1 MRSLVLILAILIA
14 VHAKAADREQ
24 MPAWM
29 KKMSFEAG
37 PAYIQYPFSPAQL
50 NPGFIAREIVV
61 PNIAFKMGLAYK
73 VNAYLSAKMSYLMPS
88 AWVSYTVEAGETASA
103 TDRAVSQ
110 NGTLTRPVWMNY
122 AGFTLNGHLR
132 LSNKME
138 AVAEAGA
145 ALVTRKGFATESNL
159 QVIDHATYF
168 APLVGA
174 GIHYRL
180 HDSWSVVASGGL
192 IPASV
197 GHNQPRTTYASLGI
211 RFKPPVAPTA
221 PGQKPAAMI
230 HPRQW
235 LQVGYTS
242 NGLGYG
248 VNSFIS
254 GMGIFWGGRLEVEE
268 GVQLQYQRNI
278 YHTPRWF
285 AIDWGIHAARWQP
298 VPLMAGG
305 QEIQETF
312 YTFSVYPVFRLNF
325 LQTAQADLYFFYT
338 VAGPSFIS
346 RSTLHNIDLGR
357 QFIFTDTM
365 GFGAFAGKNRRLALE
380 LRIGHYSNGN
390 MFPSNPG
397 VKVPLTLLV
406 GTTF

>member
-1 MRSLVLILAILIA
+1 
-14 VHAKAADREQ
+14 
-24 MPAWM
+24 
-29 KKMSFEAG
+29 
-37 PAYIQYPFSPAQL
+37 AYQ
-50 NPGFIAREIVV
+50 
-61 PNIAFKMGLAYK
+61 

-268 GVQLQYQRNI
+268 GVLPGGLPSTGEYMQPAGSRCRSWPADRKYKKPF
-278 YHTPRWF
+278 TPFRFIRCFVSIFCKRRKPTCIFSTLW
-285 AIDWGIHAARWQP
+285 P
-298 VPLMAGG
+298 VPALSPDLPFTTSIWAGNSYSP
-305 QEIQETF
+305 TPWV
-312 YTFSVYPVFRLNF
+312 SAH
-325 LQTAQADLYFFYT
+325 LQGRTA
-338 VAGPSFIS
+338 GW
-346 RSTLHNIDLGR
+346 RSSC
-357 QFIFTDTM
+357 
-365 GFGAFAGKNRRLALE
+365 A
-380 LRIGHYSNGN
+380 
-390 MFPSNPG
+390 
-397 VKVPLTLLV
+397 
-406 GTTF
+406 